1 MQPLPNS
8 ITLKGGGS
16 LQGEYEPPGDKSV
29 SHRAVMFGALSQG
42 KSRFTN
48 FLEADDTLRT
58 IQAFRSLGISISLDS
73 SSRVIEIEGKGLAG
87 LKAPTGVLG
96 LGNSGTTM
104 RLLLGILAGQRF
116 EAVLTGDDSLCSRP
130 MRRVTKPLKQMG
142 AQIKGRDDAN
152 FAPITIRGG
161 GLKGVDLENTLA
173 SAQVKSAI
181 LLAGL
186 YAEGKTRVREKIS
199 SRDHTERF
207 LKAVGAPFRLEGE
220 WLCVEKA
227 KELKPLEAR
236 LPGDFSSAAFFIT
249 AAAMREGFELRVKN
263 VGLNPTRTGLL
274 RILKRMGASLEERVE
289 EEGLEPMGE
298 IWVKGRRLRGV
309 RVAAAEIPSV
319 IDELPVLMVACSLA
333 QGESLIS
340 GASELRVKETDR
352 IHSMAAG
359 LNALGGKVKE
369 LPDGCLIEGVTAF
382 GGGRVTSF
390 GDHRTAMA
398 LAVAS
403 LAAREEITVEGVEP
417 VATSYPEFF
426 KNFESLKPS

>member
-1 MQPLPNS
+1 M
-8 ITLKGGGS
+8 TLKGGGS
-16 LQGEYEPPGDKSV
+16 LQGEYEPPGDKSI
-29 SHRAVMFGALSQG
+29 SHRAVMFGALAQG
-42 KSRFTN
+42 KSRFTH

-58 IQAFRSLGISISLDS
+58 IQAFRSMEVSIVLDS
-73 SSRVIEIEGKGLAG
+73 PSRTLEVEGKGLGG
-87 LKAPTGVLG
+87 LKVPPGVLD

-130 MRRVTKPLKQMG
+130 MKRVTCPLKQMG
-142 AQIKGRDDAN
+142 AQIRGRDDAN

-161 GLKGVDLENTLA
+161 GLKGIDLENTLA

-186 YAEGKTRVREKIS
+186 YAEGKTRVHEKIP

-207 LKAVGAPFRLEGE
+207 LKAMRAPFKLEGE
-220 WLCVEKA
+220 WFCVEKA
-227 KELKPLEAR
+227 KELNPLKTS

-249 AAAMREGFELRVKN
+249 AAAMREGFELGVKN

-274 RILKRMGASLEERVE
+274 SILRRMGASLEERVK
-289 EEGLEPMGE
+289 EEGLEPVGE
-298 IWVKGRRLRGV
+298 VWIKGRRLRGV
-309 RVAAAEIPSV
+309 RVAPEEIPSV
-319 IDELPVLMVACSLA
+319 IDELPILMVACSLA
-333 QGESLIS
+333 EGESLIS

-359 LNALGGKVKE
+359 LNTLGGRVKE
-369 LPDGCLIEGVTAF
+369 LPDGCVIEGVEAF
-382 GGGRVTSF
+382 RGGRVKSF

-403 LAAREEITVEGVEP
+403 LASRGEITVEDIEP
-417 VATSYPEFF
+417 VATSYPDFF
-426 KNFESLKPS
+426 KHFDSLQHS